1 MYTYSAMDRSKKT
14 SIKIVTFNVHFG
26 ENIKAI
32 ASAFT
37 QNKNLREADI
47 IFLQEIE
54 YHENETISRTEKL
67 AAVLGLNHAY
77 APARKIKTK
86 GTHGLAILS
95 KYDLTNIKTLA
106 LPTHSFLSRSQK
118 RIAMTAIAD
127 VHGTQVVLANIHLD
141 TRLNSTER
149 IAQAKVLVDKLKKDY
164 TQKIIVGGDFNM
176 LPFYFYKSLPF
187 FYHNQKR
194 RLHQYFTQEGFS
206 CHCENEGYTFKR
218 GFIQFELDCIYTR
231 NVKVMQC
238 GVERS
243 VAVSDHKPVWLDV
256 DLDTNIAS

>member
-1 MYTYSAMDRSKKT
+1 MDRSKKT

-26 ENIKAI
+26 EKIKAI
-32 ASAFT
+32 ATAFT
-37 QNKNLREADI
+37 QNKNLRAADI

-54 YHENETISRTEKL
+54 DHESETVSRAEKL
-67 AAVLGLNHAY
+67 AAILGLNHAY
-77 APARKIKTK
+77 APAREIKTK

-95 KYDLTNIKTLA
+95 KYDLTNIKTIA
-106 LPTHSFLSRSQK
+106 LPTHSFLSRSRK

-127 VHGTQVVLANIHLD
+127 VHGTRVILANIHLD
-141 TRLNSTER
+141 TRLNSAER
-149 IAQAKVLVDKLKKDY
+149 IAQVKVLVDKLKKDY

-194 RLHQYFTQEGFS
+194 RLHQYFAKEGFS
-206 CHCENEGYTFKR
+206 CHCENGGYTFKR
-218 GFIQFELDCIYTR
+218 GFIQFELDGIYTR
-231 NVKVMQC
+231 NAKVRQC

-256 DLDTNIAS
+256 DLDANTVS